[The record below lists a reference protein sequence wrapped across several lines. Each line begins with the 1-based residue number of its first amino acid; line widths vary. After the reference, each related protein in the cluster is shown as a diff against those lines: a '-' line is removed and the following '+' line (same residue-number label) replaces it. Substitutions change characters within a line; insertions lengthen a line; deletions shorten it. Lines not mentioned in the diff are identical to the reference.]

1 MDTAPSTVQHVTKA
15 SSDELL
21 RKFAQTGDTKR
32 CRKRTRPAAGVIDDQ
47 SAGLVERKSLLP
59 PAADQRSAAL
69 IRRLG
74 MGRSRLR
81 ARGFKNKSVLGTI
94 QKVSKLHLLPFKNYI
109 NIVYLYSVI
118 LFYRVPNISIR
129 IFSKTTQCSI

>member
-21 RKFAQTGDTKR
+21 RKFAEIGSKSDDTKR
-32 CRKRTRPAAGVIDDQ
+32 RRKRTRPAAGSIDDQ
-47 SAGLVERKSLLP
+47 CAGLVERKSLLP
-59 PAADQRSAAL
+59 PVDRRSAAL
-69 IRRLG
+69 VRRLG

-94 QKVSKLHLLPFKNYI
+94 EKTWRRTVEGALKVFLEKHHNRHKRLI
-109 NIVYLYSVI
+109 NEVA
-118 LFYRVPNISIR
+118 
-129 IFSKTTQCSI
+129 